1 MSVSLVPQPPAGVA
15 AQTQEDWAE
24 ITRIFRGMVAR
35 NTSEAEIDAAIMVCR
50 ASGFNPVLQHINL
63 IDGKVYVTHKG
74 LWHLAHRS
82 GMLDGIEVLEEG
94 ETQTHYTA
102 RVAIYRKDM
111 RYPFAF
117 TGRYPKGGR
126 NKQYG
131 PEMALARAECLALR
145 RAFDVTMPVYEEIN
159 WEERPAAERRPTTQ
173 VRELPP
179 AAPAALPAP
188 EPAPPANT
196 VSASGFDFAAWSAQL
211 AHDADAGIAT
221 AELAR
226 AVNARWDDLTDEQ
239 AEASTM
245 WLNQVKQARR
255 AARKSPP
262 RTDEALLALVVD
274 AGLTN
279 DQRADAARAF
289 LGRATDAETLATRAG
304 QIVYLDFPGPILDV
318 LVAEQR
324 ERLGLGD
331 DDAGQV
337 IEAEPAE
344 VPAEP
349 GRVPYT
355 DADLDGVPF

>member
-1 MSVSLVPQPPAGVA
+1 MSIALVAQPPAGVA

-94 ETQTHYTA
+94 ETDTHYTA

-159 WEERPAAERRPTTQ
+159 WEERPAGERRSRTE
-173 VRELPP
+173 VREVPP
-179 AAPAALPAP
+179 PTPAALAAPAPASP
-188 EPAPPANT
+188 EPAET
-196 VSASGFDFAAWSAQL
+196 VPGMSADEFSRWSEQL
-211 AHDADAGIAT
+211 AVEADAGVAMR
-221 AELAR
+221 ELVKA
-226 AVNARWDDLTDEQ
+226 ADARWDDLTDEQ
-239 AEASTM
+239 TEAVTM
-245 WLNQVKQARR
+245 WLDQVKQARK
-255 AARKSPP
+255 AAPKRTPP

-274 AGLTN
+274 AGLTD

-289 LGRATDAETLATRAG
+289 LNRAIDGASLVMRAG
-304 QIVYLDFPGPILDV
+304 QITVLDFPQPILDV

-324 ERLGLGD
+324 ERLALPD
-331 DDAGQV
+331 DDAGEA
-337 IEAEPAE
+337 IEAE
-344 VPAEP
+344 VP
-349 GRVPYT
+349 
-355 DADLDGVPF
+355 GVPF